1 MKVNSPEFVIS
12 QTATI
17 TDLSLQAMEEEQTDR
32 SNVTCLGTG
41 YKISCTKRLSML
53 YSSAVQVSIH
63 WRRSHLGQFPSLHAD
78 ERPECGICR
87 LYCADPRPRG
97 LERTPDPRG
106 PQRTPEYPESTP
118 MASTA
123 GRCLIPLSPK
133 WTFGCRRTE
142 LRQMFLGAIES
153 AEISSAIRENSQHA

>member
-17 TDLSLQAMEEEQTDR
+17 TDFLLQAMEEEQTDR

-41 YKISCTKRLSML
+41 YKISCTERLSML

-97 LERTPDPRG
+97 LE
-106 PQRTPEYPESTP
+106 TPEYPDGLHSWQVPHPSE
-118 MASTA
+118 
-123 GRCLIPLSPK
+123 PK
-133 WTFGCRRTE
+133 MNVRVQTHGT
-142 LRQMFLGAIES
+142 S
-153 AEISSAIRENSQHA
+153 ADVPGSN

>member
-32 SNVTCLGTG
+32 SNVTCLGAG
-41 YKISCTKRLSML
+41 YKISCKAERLSML
-53 YSSAVQVSIH
+53 YSSALQVSIH

-106 PQRTPEYPESTP
+106 PQRTPEDPDGLNSWQVPHPSE
-118 MASTA
+118 
-123 GRCLIPLSPK
+123 PK
-133 WTFGCRRTE
+133 MNVRVQTHGT
-142 LRQMFLGAIES
+142 S
-153 AEISSAIRENSQHA
+153 ADVPWSN